1 MSANTHMT
9 VRLGDLVVV
18 AFDWATQCSADPRN
32 VPLLAA
38 RAVEYTLRRARKTTP
53 ARQASGLLPL
63 WDFGPLSGFGVPGR
77 RIDTA
82 TAKGGVAGR

>member
-1 MSANTHMT
+1 MSADTHMT
-9 VRLGDLVVV
+9 LRLGDLVVV
-18 AFDWATQCSADPRN
+18 AFDWATQWSADPRN

-63 WDFGPLSGFGVPGR
+63 GDFGPLLGFGVPGR
-77 RIDTA
+77 HFDAA
-82 TAKGGVAGR
+82 TAAEGESGR